1 MPQENGSPVKDEYGN
16 HSCSV
21 CISRPE
27 CPIWETVS
35 ERTGGSNV
43 PNSCSFYWPPCALR
57 EPGSWYWRQLDN
69 IAREIEEIKAGKK
82 VAVLRKIFILFLVI
96 TNAILIY
103 ILLSAVVL
111 SNGCG

>member
-57 EPGSWYWRQLDN
+57 EPGSWYWRLLDD
-69 IAREIEEIKAGKK
+69 IAREIKETEAERSASSTKHSILFKAL
-82 VAVLRKIFILFLVI
+82 VLILAVLWAALG
-96 TNAILIY
+96 Y
-103 ILLSAVVL
+103 IMFSG
-111 SNGCG
+111 NI